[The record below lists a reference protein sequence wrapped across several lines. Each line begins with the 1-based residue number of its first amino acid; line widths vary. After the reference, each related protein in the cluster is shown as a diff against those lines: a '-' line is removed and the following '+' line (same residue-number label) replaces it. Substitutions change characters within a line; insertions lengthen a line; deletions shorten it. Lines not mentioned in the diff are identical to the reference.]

1 MTFVIDML
9 LSPSLMLKALIQSY
23 SSNKVTKSTRGIFC
37 FQEIG
42 RVLCEEQLGPC
53 FIPYEMCGE
62 AVCHKRLNIAK

>member
-1 MTFVIDML
+1 ML
-9 LSPSLMLKALIQSY
+9 RALAGHFAFYPRFKQQ
-23 SSNKVTKSTRGIFC
+23 VATKSMSGIAGC

-62 AVCHKRLNIAK
+62 AVNAQENARERK